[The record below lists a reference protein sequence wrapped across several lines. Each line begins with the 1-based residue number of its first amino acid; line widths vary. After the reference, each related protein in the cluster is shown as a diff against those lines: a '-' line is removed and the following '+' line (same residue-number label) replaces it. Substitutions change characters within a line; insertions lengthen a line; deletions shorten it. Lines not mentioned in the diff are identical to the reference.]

1 VRTSGTWA
9 DLPLRWV
16 RPEHHV
22 ALGLACLNSRPHV
35 GTPSAW
41 ADLPLRWVR
50 PEHHVALGLACL
62 NSRPH
67 VGTPSAWAALPRTHS
82 QTRAPRGET

>member
-1 VRTSGTWA
+1 MNGWGKNGHFKFWWGCSGRQPGLCPYVRTPGIWA

-22 ALGLACLNSRPHV
+22 
-35 GTPSAW
+35 T
-41 ADLPLRWVR
+41 
-50 PEHHVALGLACL
+50 LGLACL

-82 QTRAPRGET
+82 QTPAPRGET